1 MKNSIGLLSAFVGG
15 AFIGGIFGILFAPKS
30 GELTRNKIVD
40 SLDKRGIKLSK
51 KEMNDLVDE
60 IKTDVSND

>member
-30 GELTRNKIVD
+30 GELTSNKIVD

>member
-30 GELTRNKIVD
+30 GEVTRNKIVD